1 MFTPVTGAI
10 WLTLDPAINGTP
22 CSIPSDWH
30 SNSEWPSHGQDSP
43 WIRMEQYTKL
53 TKQIT
58 GDFKSVPNSTDALK
72 EQIDSLAMDV
82 LQNRRALALLTP
94 QQKGDLSLL
103 RGEVLRC
110 QRVKNNQRKLLPVPD
125 AS

>member
-1 MFTPVTGAI
+1 
-10 WLTLDPAINGTP
+10 
-22 CSIPSDWH
+22 
-30 SNSEWPSHGQDSP
+30 
-43 WIRMEQYTKL
+43 MEQYTKL